1 MATFQEANNL
11 LNKVA
16 QDARPAAL
24 REEAQVTAFARN
36 ATGNASLVL
45 QWWDKSFWAE
55 RQKEALFGV
64 RQEELREFLPLDS
77 VVQGLF
83 KVRCLILVCILC
95 CRWCFR
101 GRKRAGRIAALAVF
115 AQPVG
120 FAKQRCCR

>member
-1 MATFQEANNL
+1 MQMATFQEANDL

-16 QDARPAAL
+16 KDARPAAL

-36 ATGNASLVL
+36 ATGNSSLQL

-64 RQEELREFLPLDS
+64 RQEELREYLPLDS

-83 KVRCLILVCILC
+83 KVSCV
-95 CRWCFR
+95 
-101 GRKRAGRIAALAVF
+101 AT
-115 AQPVG
+115 QPFG
-120 FAKQRCCR
+120 GWE